1 MEVTKEEGEGREPRR
16 WDGCAPALE
25 LRSRAELQIHPNKET
40 VSKEGAANVQGR
52 YFQKVQ
58 MHVSSLLASL
68 FLPRPLPE
76 NSRRSRLGSGE
87 RSGLEEEEDRRRC
100 LLLLPDHQHPART
113 LALLLSSRTAVFFF
127 CKTLLT
133 TARNNMESAA

>member
-1 MEVTKEEGEGREPRR
+1 MDAR
-16 WDGCAPALE
+16 
-25 LRSRAELQIHPNKET
+25 LRSSLEAELSCRYIPTRKQYQRRGLPMCREGI
-40 VSKEGAANVQGR
+40 SK
-52 YFQKVQ
+52 
-58 MHVSSLLASL
+58 
-68 FLPRPLPE
+68 RPLPE